1 MAAPDGAA
9 DQAEPCSDG
18 GMRTLLNVIWFV
30 FSGFWLALSYAALGV
45 LMCLLVVTIPFG
57 IALFRL
63 AGFVIWPFG
72 RTVVPSPGA
81 GVASSVG
88 NVIWFVIAGV
98 WIAIAHVSTAI
109 ALCLTIIGIPMAI
122 PNLKL
127 AVIALNPLGKEVVD
141 AHDPRAHGA
150 LVW

>member
-1 MAAPDGAA
+1 
-9 DQAEPCSDG
+9 
-18 GMRTLLNVIWFV
+18 MRTLLNVIWFV
-30 FSGFWLALSYAALGV
+30 FSGFWLALSYAAVGLV
-45 LMCLLVVTIPFG
+45 MCLLIVTIPFG

-81 GVASSVG
+81 GAASTLG

-98 WIAIAHVSTAI
+98 WIAIAHVGTAM

-122 PNLKL
+122 PNLRL
-127 AVIALNPLGKEVVD
+127 AVIALNPLGKVVVD
-141 AHDPRAHGA
+141 AHDPRAIGA
-150 LVW
+150 PVW